1 MLCCSKVCGDAGHS
15 PCSPTAPGP
24 HYFEGKPLSLLLSFY
39 PDSLEGCKEYKSL
52 LVSQFSCQGCSDLSN
67 NQTPLQKPFCTDNQ
81 FFFLIYVV
89 LIDPQGTSHVAP
101 CLSFLLGAYLPDSS
115 SVDPDYYFS
124 TVSSSFSVSPLF
136 LGAGE
141 YEVEIPVDQLRQ
153 LLGMVQ

>member
-1 MLCCSKVCGDAGHS
+1 M
-15 PCSPTAPGP
+15 
-24 HYFEGKPLSLLLSFY
+24 
-39 PDSLEGCKEYKSL
+39 
-52 LVSQFSCQGCSDLSN
+52 SQFFCQECSDLSN
-67 NQTPLQKPFCTDNQ
+67 NQTLLQQPFCTDNQ
-81 FFFLIYVV
+81 FFFLIYV
-89 LIDPQGTSHVAP
+89 LLTDPQGASHVAL